1 MVKFSNKPNVRGIR
15 AVVEDTDYKSRIIG
29 RQGRLLAGLINTRA
43 IGMIYGVI
51 IAFVFCLII
60 PLLVILFG
68 GK

>member
-15 AVVEDTDYKSRIIG
+15 AVAEDTDYKSRIIG

-43 IGMIYGVI
+43 VGMVYGLI
-51 IAFVFCLII
+51 IAFVFGLII
-60 PLLVILFG
+60 PLLVVLLG